1 MAPRKS
7 VGHGRAV
14 TGPVLDMYGS
24 YGAHFWVP
32 WTVVLELRAA
42 VAAILAESRSFDQ
55 LRQACTLRRQPRNVW
70 SVGAHLSS
78 YKPCYKGRAHS
89 EKLVVH
95 YKPPEACSVISTNA
109 YCTASCN

>member
-42 VAAILAESRSFDQ
+42 VAAVLAESRSFDQ
-55 LRQACTLRRQPRNVW
+55 LRQ
-70 SVGAHLSS
+70 HLLTHTRTNFRTYLPKYLPTALLTSS
-78 YKPCYKGRAHS
+78 LTYMPTPLHS
-89 EKLVVH
+89 PLL
-95 YKPPEACSVISTNA
+95 T
-109 YCTASCN
+109 